1 MVNSNS
7 TTNPFQAPDANVS
20 NSSNETYQPQL
31 FSTKGRIGRLRY
43 LAYCLASYVFIIPL
57 VAIIIT
63 LGSSLLKNSALSTS
77 VAVLIYIPVFIL
89 FFILAK
95 RRLNDTNA
103 SGWLNLLIFIPIVGT
118 ILMLYLIFAR
128 GTDGPNKYG
137 PAPCENSTGVK
148 FAACLM
154 IFVPLLGILTAIAL
168 PAYSDYVERAK
179 QTQQY
184 R

>member
-7 TTNPFQAPDANVS
+7 TTNPYQAPDANVS

-43 LAYCLASYVFIIPL
+43 LAYCLASYLVIIPFLIIAAILSSSYLSNSNTSLNIIFLAYIPLFIFYFII
-57 VAIIIT
+57 
-63 LGSSLLKNSALSTS
+63 
-77 VAVLIYIPVFIL
+77 
-89 FFILAK
+89 AK
-95 RRLNDTNA
+95 RRFNDVNA
-103 SGWLNLLIFIPIVGT
+103 SGWLNLLIFIPLIGSFV
-118 ILMLYLIFAR
+118 ILYLIFAR

-154 IFVPLLGILTAIAL
+154 IFVPLIGILAAIAL

-179 QTQQY
+179 QSQHS
-184 R
+184 